1 MLVEK
6 LRALPIFVMVFMAFI
21 VIVSVAGVATLS
33 VATTTTAASLTAES
47 FVADSATTVENT
59 GISKASANV
68 SATGQT
74 RGAAIDAGT
83 DVAGTAVNGALTKD
97 NFTYQFEVKESGIAT
112 WGSAREYRIE
122 VFGDGSL
129 LATLFIKNSPA
140 DVNNVEGVT
149 GKVDIGGGPTLPDAM
164 TITVQKISSD

>member
-1 MLVEK
+1 MLVER

-33 VATTTTAASLTAES
+33 VATTTTATSLRAES
-47 FVADSATTVENT
+47 FVADSATTVENS
-59 GISKASANV
+59 GISKAPATV
-68 SATGQT
+68 SATGQA
-74 RGAAIDAGT
+74 RASAVDAAT
-83 DVAGTAVNGALTKD
+83 NVTATIVNGALTKD

-122 VFGDGSL
+122 VFGDGAL
-129 LATLFIKNSPA
+129 IATLFIKNSPA
-140 DVNNVEGVT
+140 DASNIEGVT